1 MREIKLRGE
10 TKMFTK
16 QMKATS
22 LVALTLIVGLLVTG
36 VVGFADGRSPEE
48 GIMEDTYIELLA
60 PKVGLKPAEMDEK
73 MEEAMEQAAAEG
85 ERPISENYLE
95 ILSSELNTDAEQLK
109 TTMTETK
116 VEAVNK
122 LEEEGTISAE
132 LAEAFKERAAN
143 FPFGYQGANQGN
155 GQGAATGNA
164 DASGNQYGP
173 SDGSGTAPRPEDGSG
188 YGPGDGDVNDGVC
201 DEDGP
206 HGGRAGHDEEDDR
219 SRGKGRG
226 RN

>member
-1 MREIKLRGE
+1 
-10 TKMFTK
+10 MFTK

-22 LVALTLIVGLLVTG
+22 LVTLTLIVGLLVTG

-60 PKVGLKPAEMDEK
+60 PKVGLNSAELDEK
-73 MEEAMEQAAAEG
+73 MDEAMEQAAAEG

-95 ILSSELNTDAEQLK
+95 ILASELNTDVDQLK

-116 VEAVNK
+116 VEAASK
-122 LEEEGTISAE
+122 LEEEGTISTE
-132 LAEAFKERAAN
+132 LADTFKERAAN

-155 GQGAATGNA
+155 GQRAAMANTDG
-164 DASGNQYGP
+164 SGNQYGP
-173 SDGSGTAPRPEDGSG
+173 NDGSGTAAQPEDGSG
-188 YGPGDGDVNDGVC
+188 YGPGNGAGNDGVC

-206 HGGRAGHDEEDDR
+206 HGRRADDDDQ
-219 SRGKGRG
+219 SRGRGRG

>member
-1 MREIKLRGE
+1 
-10 TKMFTK
+10 MFTK

-36 VVGFADGRSPEE
+36 VVGLARGRSPRGKSSEEE

-60 PKVGLKPAEMDEK
+60 PKVGLEPAELDEE
-73 MEEAMEQAAAEG
+73 MEEAMEQAMVEE

-95 ILSSELNTDAEQLK
+95 ILASELNTDVEQLK

-116 VEAVNK
+116 VEAASK
-122 LEEEGTISAE
+122 LEEEGTISEE
-132 LAEAFKERAAN
+132 LANTFKERAST
-143 FPFGYQGANQGN
+143 FPFGYSNQGAEKGKSQRASQGKVQRN
-155 GQGAATGNA
+155 
-164 DASGNQYGP
+164 
-173 SDGSGTAPRPEDGSG
+173 DGR
-188 YGPGDGDVNDGVC
+188 YDGDS
-201 DEDGP
+201 P
-206 HGGRAGHDEEDDR
+206 RGRQVGDDEEDDQ